1 MRWIGLLLSLFAAFA
16 ARAADAPL
24 CLSSDTPRECLH
36 KVAGAGPAQIAQ
48 AAAVANAGVSTT
60 ASPMHSTLQDFI
72 TPLGV
77 LLDVAAVGTNQKAF
91 TLNYN
96 PIPGQLHVEST
107 FITPE
112 VSALTASIL
121 GDVAATDLKHD
132 FSNGDDVML
141 ALSYQRTSKRI
152 GVVGDPHRAL
162 IDALML
168 EPLAAAAD
176 VPFEKSGTDPSA
188 FVTAARAAV
197 LDPEL
202 SRRLTN
208 QSQVHATASHHH
220 RKDAIG
226 PNQSS
231 IGLTWEIGSQ
241 NLSEFYGN
249 EGRDCGANCA
259 EAFHRFVKRT
269 PDAANAGR
277 FSVSI
282 EYRTREKVAG
292 PPAQTAPHR
301 FAYSAGY
308 GRPFAALVNGKEG
321 RLDFS
326 VTYDGQKTT
335 RKTTFGPFPMAAA
348 ISPVQPSQLIFPTPR
363 NRVVASGTIT
373 QRVTDHFDVPI
384 ALVWSDELDPVRPSP
399 VASGG
404 VKSRKQLT
412 VHAGIVW
419 KILPPRGTPPPSCC
433 CR

>member
-1 MRWIGLLLSLFAAFA
+1 MRWIGLLLSLFAVVVAH
-16 ARAADAPL
+16 AADAPL
-24 CLSSDTPRECLH
+24 CLPSDTPRECLR
-36 KVAGAGPAQIAQ
+36 KVAGASPAQIAQ
-48 AAAVANAGVSTT
+48 AAAVANSGVNST

-77 LLDVAAVGTNQKAF
+77 LLDVATVGTNQKAL

-96 PIPGQLHVEST
+96 PIPGELHVEST

-112 VSALTASIL
+112 VSALTSSIL

-132 FSNGDDVML
+132 LSNGDDVVL

-168 EPLAAAAD
+168 ESLGGTAD
-176 VPFEKSGTDPSA
+176 VSFEKSGSDPAA
-188 FVTAARAAV
+188 FATAASAAV

-202 SRRLTN
+202 ALRLKN
-208 QSQVHATASHHH
+208 QSQFFATASHHH

-231 IGLTWEIGSQ
+231 VGVTWQIGSQ
-241 NLSEFYGN
+241 NLSAFYAN

-277 FSVSI
+277 FSLSI

-292 PPAQTAPHR
+292 PPAQKAPHR

-308 GRPFAALVNGKEG
+308 GRPFAALVSGKEG
-321 RLDFS
+321 RLDLS

-335 RKTTFGPFPMAAA
+335 RTTTFGVLSAAV
-348 ISPVQPSQLIFPTPR
+348 SPVQPLGQLIFPTPR
-363 NRVVASGTIT
+363 DRVVAAGTIT
-373 QRVTDHFDVPI
+373 QKVSDRFDVPI
-384 ALVWSDELDPVRPSP
+384 SIVWSDQLDPVLPSP
-399 VASGG
+399 VAPGG

-412 VHAGIVW
+412 VHAGLVW
-419 KILPPRGTPPPSCC
+419 KIIPPRGTPHPSCC